1 MAPKKTRRTVTFEP
15 EPDVRR
21 ELDAIKDNL
30 GRGAVTTAINNALRG
45 QLHTVLDRAGD
56 ALKRLAEERR
66 GRQAAALTEAGPEY
80 VTQPQT
86 ISKRKRSHRDDH
98 NVEKR

>member
-1 MAPKKTRRTVTFEP
+1 MK
-15 EPDVRR
+15 VRR
-21 ELDAIKDNL
+21 FKDFSGFL
-30 GRGAVTTAINNALRG
+30 Q
-45 QLHTVLDRAGD
+45 QLIREDW
-56 ALKRLAEERR
+56 ERR
-66 GRQAAALTEAGPEY
+66 HGPMAFTEAGPEY